1 MDWSG
6 RGLASARTGHLGNR
20 RERSRVLR
28 TRWGA
33 AGIVFRLVTEP
44 AYVSETRTAY
54 DIVAESYAELLRDA
68 LDASPWDRAILHV
81 RRARRHDGSG
91 G

>member
-1 MDWSG
+1 M
-6 RGLASARTGHLGNR
+6 
-20 RERSRVLR
+20 
-28 TRWGA
+28 
-33 AGIVFRLVTEP
+33 FRLVTEP

>member
-1 MDWSG
+1 VDWSG

-54 DIVAESYAELLRDA
+54 DIVAELLRDA

>member
-1 MDWSG
+1 M
-6 RGLASARTGHLGNR
+6 
-20 RERSRVLR
+20 
-28 TRWGA
+28 
-33 AGIVFRLVTEP
+33 FRLVTEP

-54 DIVAESYAELLRDA
+54 DIVAELLRDA

>member
-1 MDWSG
+1 M
-6 RGLASARTGHLGNR
+6 
-20 RERSRVLR
+20 
-28 TRWGA
+28 GA